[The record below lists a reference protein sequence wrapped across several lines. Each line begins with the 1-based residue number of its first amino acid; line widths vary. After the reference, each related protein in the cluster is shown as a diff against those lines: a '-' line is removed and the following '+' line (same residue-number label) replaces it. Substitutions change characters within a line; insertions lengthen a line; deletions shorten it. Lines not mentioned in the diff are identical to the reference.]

1 MVLLLCLIFLTALT
15 LLGLSA
21 SAEAILQNQLAANL
35 QETERAKQSALAAL
49 NWAESWLLT
58 IDGSAPEN
66 CTTDCAGLKVHAP
79 GDLPVNLETED
90 LPWWLE
96 HGYEAGID
104 PLSGERLSV
113 ITGSSIVPPVWLIEV
128 VHEVPPA
135 DDGSTDLQIWYRIL
149 ARGNGRTDT
158 GISVVESIVVRS
170 WSDDGSNAQAET
182 GSAIPCP
189 GSMPSAQCGRVA
201 WRELR

>member
-49 NWAESWLLT
+49 DWAESWLLT
-58 IDGSAPEN
+58 TDVPTPEI
-66 CTTDCAGLKVHAP
+66 CSSDCAGLKVHAP
-79 GDLPVNLETED
+79 GDLPANLESES
-90 LPWWLE
+90 LPWWLD
-96 HGYEAGID
+96 HGYEAGTD
-104 PLSGERLSV
+104 PLTGERLSV
-113 ITGSSIVPPVWLIEV
+113 ITGSSIVPPVWLIEF

-135 DDGSTDLQIWYRIL
+135 DDGSTDLRVWYRVL

-170 WSDDGSNAQAET
+170 WSDDDSYVQPDT
-182 GSAIPCP
+182 GAATPCP
-189 GSMPSAQCGRVA
+189 GSRSSAQCGRVA

>member
-49 NWAESWLLT
+49 TWAENWLLT
-58 IDGSAPEN
+58 IDGSAPAI
-66 CTTDCAGLKVHAP
+66 CSTDCAGLKVYAP
-79 GDLPVNLETED
+79 GDLPANLESES
-90 LPWWLE
+90 LSWWLD

-104 PLSGERLSV
+104 PSTGERLSV

-135 DDGSTDLQIWYRIL
+135 NDGSTDLQVWYRVL
-149 ARGNGRTDT
+149 ARGNGHTDT
-158 GISVVESIVVRS
+158 GISVVESIVVRA
-170 WSDDGSNAQAET
+170 WAVDDSNVQPET
-182 GSAIPCP
+182 GTYALCP
-189 GSMPSAQCGRVA
+189 GSRPSAECGRVA
-201 WRELR
+201 WRDLR